1 MTPPTIVPT
10 TVETAFPNTTLILN
24 SWMQPHRIAPWQ
36 DVITE
41 LFTDKV
47 EILAEYDE
55 VIYRNEERGV
65 VMRMPAVARLTKPT
79 SLWKKGVKFSRVNIF
94 SRDNFVCQYCGER
107 FVMTKLTYDHVT
119 PRKQGGETKWDNIV
133 AACRSCNDKKGART
147 PEQAKMKLLRKPF
160 RPKTLPLAQPV
171 LSLRRIPAEWEPYIA
186 SASA

>member
-1 MTPPTIVPT
+1 MD
-10 TVETAFPNTTLILN
+10 AA
-24 SWMQPHRIAPWQ
+24 SAASRRRQ
-36 DVITE
+36 DIITE

-47 EILAEYDE
+47 GE
-55 VIYRNEERGV
+55 VARRVRRGHLQERG
-65 VMRMPAVARLTKPT
+65 ARRRDAHARGREAHETDEPLEEGREV
-79 SLWKKGVKFSRVNIF
+79 LSREHLLARQLRFCRVLRRAL
-94 SRDNFVCQYCGER
+94 RDDGSF
-107 FVMTKLTYDHVT
+107 TYDHVT